1 MFDPNQPGYP
11 GNYWN
16 PRYPA
21 RLPFKDELGGGG
33 GGNRN
38 NGGDGDGCGCFFIVI
53 LVVLFL
59 IIRRCS

>member
-38 NGGDGDGCGCFFIVI
+38 NGGDGDGCFFIVI